1 MPRVFWDKLHH
12 DTEHILL
19 YRRDGVEATDWE
31 RYLSHG
37 RLSPT
42 QTERAVAPERVL
54 KIVSCGCRVACSKRG
69 KSRKARLYCTTICS
83 FCIGQITVTA
93 RMIKTEPKAKQL

>member
-1 MPRVFWDKLHH
+1 MPIVFWDKPHY

-19 YRRDGVEATDWE
+19 YKRDGVEATNWE
-31 RYLSHG
+31 RNVSHD

-69 KSRKARLYCTTICS
+69 KSRNARLYCTTMYY
-83 FCIGQITVTA
+83 FCISQTC
-93 RMIKTEPKAKQL
+93 RNCDSSDD